1 VGAATSDAQSRNV
14 IRGFGPRW
22 LRISL
27 AVVAGVYFLGLL
39 HHDWIPQPGRFFVD
53 ATKLFPDANRVSM
66 EFRLE
71 AWSCSDKAWKLID
84 PRPYFP
90 MRSDDKES
98 RFQRLAYFYGVR
110 AGKSAPGT
118 PKDKVPERIAM
129 YALDD
134 YIMARHPD
142 VDDGLAGDIGG
153 IQVYVIKKPIPE
165 PGATIDH
172 YEYDPLS
179 VTEGKRADLYYTP
192 NSIRHQRCRGEP
204 ATEPAPHEPETT
216 PEPTAEPE
224 P

>member
-1 VGAATSDAQSRNV
+1 VGAATSDAQSRIV

-27 AVVAGVYFLGLL
+27 AVVAAVYFLGLL

-71 AWSCSDKAWKLID
+71 AWSCSAKAWKLID

-110 AGKSAPGT
+110 ASKP
-118 PKDKVPERIAM
+118 PKGLPKEKQPERIAM
-129 YALDD
+129 RALDEF
-134 YIMARHPD
+134 ILAHHAA
-142 VDDGLAGDIGG
+142 VDDGVPGEIGG
-153 IQVYVIKKPIPE
+153 IEVYVIKKPIPE
-165 PGATIDH
+165 PGADVEH

-179 VTEGKRADLYYTP
+179 ITEGKRQDLYYTP
-192 NSIRHQRCRGEP
+192 NSMRHQRCRTSEP
-204 ATEPAPHEPETT
+204 ATHEPETV
-216 PEPTAEPE
+216 PEPSGEPGE

>member
-1 VGAATSDAQSRNV
+1 VADATSAAQSRNV
-14 IRGFGPRW
+14 IRGIGPRGF
-22 LRISL
+22 RIAL
-27 AVVAGVYFLGLL
+27 MVVAIGYFIGLL
-39 HHDWIPQPGRFFVD
+39 HHSLIPQPVGFFVD
-53 ATKLFPDANRVSM
+53 ATKLFPDANRVAM

-71 AWSCSDKAWKLID
+71 GWSCTDHSWHLID

-110 AGKSAPGT
+110 AGKPAKGT
-118 PKDKVPERIAM
+118 PKEKVPERIAM

-165 PGATIDH
+165 PGVTV
-172 YEYDPLS
+172 ERYDYQPFI
-179 VTEGKRADLYYTP
+179 VTEGKREDLFYTP
-192 NSIRHQRCRGEP
+192 ESKRKARCRGDR
-204 ATEPAPHEPETT
+204 
-216 PEPTAEPE
+216 
-224 P
+224 

>member
-1 VGAATSDAQSRNV
+1 VADATSAARNV
-14 IRGFGPRW
+14 VRGFGPRGF
-22 LRISL
+22 RL
-27 AVVAGVYFLGLL
+27 ALVVVAIVYYLGLL
-39 HHDWIPQPGRFFVD
+39 HHGWVGWVSRPAEFFVD
-53 ATKLFPDANRVSM
+53 ATKLFPDANRVAM

-71 AWSCSDKAWKLID
+71 GWSCTDHSWHLID

-110 AGKSAPGT
+110 AGKPAKGT
-118 PKDKVPERIAM
+118 PKEKVPERIAM

-165 PGATIDH
+165 PGVTVDRYN
-172 YEYDPLS
+172 YEPFV
-179 VTEGKRADLYYTP
+179 VTEGKREDLFYTP
-192 NSIRHQRCRGEP
+192 ESKRKARCRGDR
-204 ATEPAPHEPETT
+204 
-216 PEPTAEPE
+216 
-224 P
+224 

>member
-1 VGAATSDAQSRNV
+1 MADATSPARNV
-14 IRGFGPRW
+14 VRGIGPRE
-22 LRISL
+22 LRL
-27 AVVAGVYFLGLL
+27 GLVGVAIVYYQGLL
-39 HHDWIPQPGRFFVD
+39 HHGWVGWVSKPAEFFVD
-53 ATKLFPDANRVSM
+53 ATKLFPDANRVAM

-71 AWSCSDKAWKLID
+71 GWSCTDHSWHLID

-110 AGKSAPGT
+110 AGKPAKGT
-118 PKDKVPERIAM
+118 PKEKVPERIAM

-165 PGATIDH
+165 PGVTVDRYN
-172 YEYDPLS
+172 YEPFV
-179 VTEGKRADLYYTP
+179 VTEGKREDLFYTP
-192 NSIRHQRCRGEP
+192 ESKRKARCRGDR
-204 ATEPAPHEPETT
+204 
-216 PEPTAEPE
+216 
-224 P
+224 